1 MRTLLTL
8 LALVPASTTT
18 GDDQPAEKPPERVIK
33 SDREWSKILTR
44 EQYLVCRLKETEP
57 AFTGKYVHNHARG
70 TYYCVCCEAE
80 LFESQAKFD
89 SGTGWPSFW
98 RPLALNRVR
107 TAPDYSAGEPRV
119 EVECA
124 RCGSHLG
131 HVFNDGPA
139 PTGLRFCI
147 NSVALK
153 FKPATATA
161 TRRGSKP
168 KTKAKSKK
176 KVAPAASTPP
186 AGSEPPPGNRESRS
200 QGQVFE
206 QQGGRGNAQI
216 QPIIRAPQERRGQV
230 GRMSSA

>member
-18 GDDQPAEKPPERVIK
+18 GDDQPATKPPERLIK
-33 SDREWSKILTR
+33 SDREWAKILTR
-44 EQYLVCRLKETEP
+44 EQYLVCRMKETEP

-80 LFESQAKFD
+80 LFESQAKFE

-98 RPLALNRVR
+98 RPFALNRVR

-131 HVFNDGPA
+131 HVFSDGPA

-161 TRRGSKP
+161 AKRAP
-168 KTKAKSKK
+168 KKKASAKSK
-176 KVAPAASTPP
+176 KVAPAASAPSADSETPP
-186 AGSEPPPGNRESRS
+186 ATEEVAPKAKAPTREKAAAASRPGPPPARSRGGAVKSGN
-200 QGQVFE
+200 
-206 QQGGRGNAQI
+206 
-216 QPIIRAPQERRGQV
+216 
-230 GRMSSA
+230 